1 MKLTNVVTVMSD
13 VSLTSVL
20 TPTIVET
27 DVCCAFDE
35 CGDSEELRD
44 SDKCCKCYKRYDP
57 KECCDSDQC

>member
-20 TPTIVET
+20 TPTIVVT
-27 DVCCAFDE
+27 NVCCAFDE

-44 SDKCCKCYKRYDP
+44 SDECCKCYKRYDP